1 MRSAASLRLTLNR
14 PMTRLTVRC
23 VSSATQGVACSSPSQ
38 RNVDVDV
45 CIVGGGIV
53 GSCVAA
59 ALKRCSRTCDL
70 PHTITLHSPLPNV
83 IVTHLIRRHL
93 RVALVDSSWPTSSSL
108 SRETSGQVDEL
119 SALPSSSSPPASVR
133 DRRVYAI
140 SPASRQLLQAVGA
153 WQLLPADRIHN
164 YDSMQ
169 VLSSSNAV
177 RAWV

>member
-1 MRSAASLRLTLNR
+1 MRVICDSWGGLLISQPTHCRCCRLYCRWGHRWKLRCCCTQTLLSN
-14 PMTRLTVRC
+14 VR
-23 VSSATQGVACSSPSQ
+23 SPSHYH
-38 RNVDVDV
+38 
-45 CIVGGGIV
+45 
-53 GSCVAA
+53 S
-59 ALKRCSRTCDL
+59 
-70 PHTITLHSPLPNV
+70 LHSPLPNV